1 LQSVC
6 IKCQK
11 ALISAV
17 NLALSLYW
25 QFGGFGA
32 AAPTGSAASMSSSS
46 QLVQAM
52 ASFAAPN
59 AIDSS
64 NAAPFDSGTSQQVN
78 LLTPGHA

>member
-1 LQSVC
+1 MFAIRLHKVPKGSDFRG
-6 IKCQK
+6 KP
-11 ALISAV
+11 
-17 NLALSLYW
+17 LSLYW